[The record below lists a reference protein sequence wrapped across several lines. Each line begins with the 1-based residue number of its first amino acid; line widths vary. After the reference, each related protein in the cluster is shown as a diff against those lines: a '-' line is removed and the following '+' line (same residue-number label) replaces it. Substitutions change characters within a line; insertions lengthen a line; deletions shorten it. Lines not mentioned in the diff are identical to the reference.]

1 MNLVNKKIL
10 AAFLG
15 SCFFI
20 YACENKMEA
29 VTGLGKKKIGIEEA
43 TNIESL
49 LSQEGKLKAR
59 LTAPYMLRYQ
69 FDTPKVEFPKT
80 LKVEFYGDGM
90 KMESKLSANY
100 AMYRESENK
109 IFLRDS
115 ILVFN
120 FTGDTLRTN
129 ELYWDQQQEMF
140 YTDKNVI
147 IIKPTQKLYGK
158 GMQADQN
165 FKKITIFEIRNSIML
180 IPDSSFL
187 SVQ

>member
-1 MNLVNKKIL
+1 
-10 AAFLG
+10 
-15 SCFFI
+15 
-20 YACENKMEA
+20 MEA

-69 FDTPKVEFPKT
+69 FDTPKVEFTKT
-80 LKVEFYGDGM
+80 LKVDFYGDGM
-90 KMESKLSANY
+90 KLESKLSANY
-100 AMYRESENK
+100 AMYKENENK
-109 IFLRDS
+109 VFLKDS
-115 ILVFN
+115 IVVYN

-129 ELYWDQQQEMF
+129 ELYWDQQKEMF

-165 FKKITIFEIRNSIML
+165 FKKITIFQIRNSIML
-180 IPDSSFL
+180 LPDSSFL